1 MRLHRLVLTNYRG
14 IAHREIEFPDRGVTV
29 VSGPNEV
36 GKSSLI
42 EALDLLL
49 ESKDRSAKKDVK
61 QIKPTHADVGSEVTA
76 EISTGRYRFVYRK
89 RFHKKCETELTII
102 APQREQITGDEAH
115 DRVRSMLAETV
126 DTGLWQAQRVLQAA
140 STAAVDLSGCD
151 ALSRALDIAAGDADD
166 LAGLSGSEP
175 LLIERI
181 DTEFGR
187 YFTATGRPTGEWAAV
202 RAAVD
207 AAAAGVAEC
216 ETAVAEVDARVRRHA
231 ELAAELAELENGR
244 AALTARLAAA
254 EAADTAITA
263 LADEL
268 RTEENAAAA
277 AVATSAHAAAAHKDR
292 LRLRAEVNTRAEEV
306 LVTDTAAGQAAE
318 AAESGVQ
325 VLAEAERLAADAA
338 AVLQQGLSR
347 AETAR
352 RALAELAAR
361 EEADRLAPR
370 LAAIDTAESALNQV
384 AVRLRDIPL
393 TEKAFRAIE
402 EASADVG
409 LAEAKAA
416 LSAPQVRFTA
426 ESGVDLLIGGR
437 RITLA
442 AGQSHTVTV
451 ADDTEIALPGV
462 GSLSVVPGDDTH
474 ARLVAARRQLAEAL
488 AGPGVADL
496 AEARQLDATRR
507 ELLSQRDHLT
517 GTLTGLLGGDSAAAL
532 RDRLETLRAE
542 LTDGDPVDPTAVRSE
557 AAAAEAAWG
566 LAAEADETQR
576 KLVVAAA
583 KQDTE
588 RRLAATALREKAAA
602 ARREH
607 AAAVDRLAAQHAE
620 ISDDDLAVRAQASA
634 DEAQCIAARVDAV
647 RARMAQ
653 ADPPTVAAELSA
665 ARADVTDFTRQH
677 GGIER
682 DLHDI
687 EVELT
692 VIGTQGRRGRLDAAR
707 VRHEHA
713 VTEHDRVRRRA
724 DAARTLRDVMGR
736 HRDTTRQRYV
746 QPFRD
751 ELERLGRIVFGP
763 TFEVEIDSDLQIRN
777 RTLDGRTVPFESLS
791 GGAREQLGI
800 LARLAVAALV
810 DTQDAVP
817 VMIDDALGFS
827 DPDRLARMGA
837 VFDTVGADGQVIVL
851 TCAADRYRGVST
863 AHTVEL
869 SVS

>member
-1 MRLHRLVLTNYRG
+1 MVLTNYRG
-14 IAHREIEFPDRGVTV
+14 IAHREIEFPERGVTV
-29 VSGPNEV
+29 VSGPNEI

-61 QIKPTHADVGSEVTA
+61 QVKPTHADVGSEVTA

-151 ALSRALDIAAGDADD
+151 ALSRALDVAAGDADD

-181 DTEFGR
+181 DAEYGR
-187 YFTATGRPTGEWAAV
+187 YFTATGRPTGEWAEV
-202 RAAVD
+202 RTALD
-207 AAAAGVAEC
+207 AATAQVAEC
-216 ETAVAEVDARVRRHA
+216 ETAVAEVDHRVQRHT
-231 ELAAELAELENGR
+231 ELAAELARLEGGR
-244 AALTARLAAA
+244 AVLTARLAAA
-254 EAADTAITA
+254 EAADTAVAA

-268 RTEENAAAA
+268 RTEQNSATAADATSAAATEAHKQRLLLRADVTTRAEEILSADIAADQAAAA
-277 AVATSAHAAAAHKDR
+277 AQSG
-292 LRLRAEVNTRAEEV
+292 AE
-306 LVTDTAAGQAAE
+306 
-318 AAESGVQ
+318 

-338 AVLQQGLSR
+338 TVLQQSLSR

-352 RALAELAAR
+352 RALAELGVR
-361 EEADRLAPR
+361 EEADRLGPR
-370 LAAIDTAESALNQV
+370 LDGIDAAESALNGV
-384 AVRLRDIPL
+384 AARLREIPL
-393 TEKAFRAIE
+393 TDRAVRAIE
-402 EASADVG
+402 EAAAAVG

-426 ESGVDLLIGGR
+426 ESGVELLIGGR

-451 ADDTEIALPGV
+451 ADDTEIALPGI

-474 ARLVAARRQLAEAL
+474 ARLVVARRNLAEAL
-488 AGPGVADL
+488 AGPGVADVE
-496 AEARQLDATRR
+496 EARRLDATRR
-507 ELLSQRDHLT
+507 ELLSQRDLLT
-517 GTLTGLLGGDSAAAL
+517 GTLTGLLGGDSAEAL
-532 RDRLETLRAE
+532 RDRLESLRAG
-542 LTDGDPVDPTAVRSE
+542 LTDGDPVDPTAVRAE

-566 LAAEADETQR
+566 LAAKADETQR

-583 KQDTE
+583 KQDSE
-588 RRLAATALREKAAA
+588 RGLAATVLREKAAA

-607 AAAVDRLAAQHAE
+607 AAVVDRLAVQQSE
-620 ISDDDLAVRAQASA
+620 ISDDDLAVRAQASV
-634 DEAQCIAARVDAV
+634 DEAHRISARVEAAQ
-647 RARMAQ
+647 ARMAQ
-653 ADPPTVAAELSA
+653 ADPPAVAAELSA
-665 ARADVTDFTRQH
+665 ARAGVEDFTRRH
-677 GGIER
+677 SAFER

-687 EVELT
+687 EVELA
-692 VIGTQGRRGRLDAAR
+692 VIGTEGRSGRLDAAR
-707 VRHEHA
+707 VRREHA
-713 VTEHDRVRRRA
+713 VAEHDRVQRRA
-724 DAARTLRDVMGR
+724 DAARTLREVMGR

-827 DPDRLARMGA
+827 DPERLARMGA

-851 TCAADRYRGVST
+851 TCAADRYSGVST